1 MKFTRVSFIIILFIA
16 SFTFDVNC
24 QNKQQNTLITKE
36 KRIKLKF
43 GFKLDKIAKLNK
55 SLNLVAAFFTKVT
68 HKSFQFFAKKIKKI
82 CKVLEKSK
90 IFQQMNTRIKQVNN
104 NYTLLN
110 KKIAKHSEEE
120 RKKAYN
126 LMKIAI
132 LRLFREFYQN
142 LFVCR
147 EIYSK
152 KIYKTFKIML
162 QTINSVIWNRCKKFC
177 SPFDYNNIL
186 SKFKK
191 LKYIESKVF
200 RKMKN
205 RELEKLNENNA
216 RVLFDL
222 INDYIE
228 LFRESEL
235 NFKVSTKNQEN
246 SKKGIRKLK
255 YDYRLLI

>member
-1 MKFTRVSFIIILFIA
+1 
-16 SFTFDVNC
+16 
-24 QNKQQNTLITKE
+24 
-36 KRIKLKF
+36 
-43 GFKLDKIAKLNK
+43 
-55 SLNLVAAFFTKVT
+55 
-68 HKSFQFFAKKIKKI
+68 
-82 CKVLEKSK
+82 
-90 IFQQMNTRIKQVNN
+90 MNTRIKQVNN